1 MRSHRRPRWPAAVL
15 VALLSVLAM
24 PPAEAEPSPQARLN
38 RLTKQAADLQK
49 AYRGE
54 IQSLEDVRR
63 AAQKADGRV
72 KKLRA
77 DLVTAE
83 QQIAQFYRNSY
94 MSGSIDGPRVLTFQG
109 DPDAI
114 LGQAATV
121 TYLAEEKRQRMNRIN
136 GLIKETVTAAKESD
150 GKIADMRKEIRRLE
164 AKKKDVDALLK
175 KFGFQTPDAGS
186 GLTGRM
192 VGIRN
197 VIMQSFPMPFGVG
210 CLRRGDPGEH
220 GKGRACDFM
229 MSTGGRMPDAAS
241 QARGD
246 ALAEWCIENGRSL
259 GIMYIIWRQRYYDI
273 RTGAGWRQMSDR
285 GGITANHYDHVHVS
299 VF

>member
-1 MRSHRRPRWPAAVL
+1 MRSGRVLVLATVLVGLFSALAVPAA
-15 VALLSVLAM
+15 
-24 PPAEAEPSPQARLN
+24 EAKPSPQAQLE

-49 AYRGE
+49 AYRGQIE
-54 IQSLEDVRR
+54 GLQDVRD
-63 AAQKADGRV
+63 AAEKAGGRV

-77 DLVTAE
+77 DLAE
-83 QQIAQFYRNSY
+83 AKRQVAQFYRNSY
-94 MSGSIDGPRVLTFQG
+94 MSGSLDGPRVFSYTG
-109 DPDAI
+109 DPDSI

-121 TYLAEEKRQRMNRIN
+121 TYLAEEKNQRLNRI
-136 GLIKETVTAAKESD
+136 GALIKDQKTAQAQAQD
-150 GKIADMRKEIRRLE
+150 KIVDLKKEIKQLE
-164 AKKKDVDALLK
+164 AKKRDVEALLK

-186 GLTGRM
+186 GLTARM
-192 VGIRN
+192 VSIRN
-197 VIMQSFPMPFGVG
+197 VIMQNYPMPFGVG
-210 CLRRGDPGEH
+210 CLRAGDPGEH

-229 MSTGGRMPDAAS
+229 MSGGGRMPDAGS
-241 QARGD
+241 VARGD
-246 ALAEWCIENGRSL
+246 ALAQWCIENGRQI

>member
-1 MRSHRRPRWPAAVL
+1 MSIALSSMPA
-15 VALLSVLAM
+15 LSA
-24 PPAEAEPSPQARLN
+24 AEAKPSPQAQLN
-38 RLTKQAADLQK
+38 KLTKQASDLQK

-54 IQSLEDVRR
+54 IASLEDTRR
-63 AAQKADGRV
+63 AAQKAGDRV

-77 DLVTAE
+77 DLAKAE
-83 QQIAQFYRNSY
+83 EQVAQFYRNSY
-94 MSGSIDGPRVLTFQG
+94 MSGTVDGPRVLSYEG
-109 DPDAI
+109 DPDSI
-114 LGQAATV
+114 LGQVATV
-121 TYLAEEKRQRMNRIN
+121 TYLAEEKNQRLKVI
-136 GLIKETVTAAKESD
+136 GDLIKESRAAKKEAD
-150 GKIADMRKEIRRLE
+150 GKIVDLKKEIKELE
-164 AKKKDVDALLK
+164 DKKEDVERLLK

-186 GLTGRM
+186 GLTARM
-192 VGIRN
+192 VSIRN
-197 VIMQSFPMPFGVG
+197 VIMQNYPMPFGVG
-210 CLRRGDPGEH
+210 CLRPGDPGEH

-241 QARGD
+241 MARGD
-246 ALAEWCIENGRSL
+246 ALAEWAIDNGRAL

>member
-1 MRSHRRPRWPAAVL
+1 MAGLAAAL
-15 VALLSVLAM
+15 LALLSVLAV
-24 PPAEAEPSPQARLN
+24 PRAEAKPNPQAQLD

-49 AYRGE
+49 RYRGE
-54 IQSLEDVRR
+54 IQSLEDARR
-63 AAQKADGRV
+63 AVQKAGDRV

-77 DLVTAE
+77 DLAAAE
-83 QQIAQFYRNSY
+83 DRVAQFYAGSY
-94 MSGSIDGPRVLTFQG
+94 MTGNIDGARVISYSG
-109 DPDAI
+109 DPDMI
-114 LGQAATV
+114 LSQVATV
-121 TYLAEEKRQRMNRIN
+121 TYIAEEKNQRLAYIGR
-136 GLIKETVTAAKESD
+136 LIEEQKAAK
-150 GKIADMRKEIRRLE
+150 KLADRKVADLRDEIKDLQAKRRQ
-164 AKKKDVDALLK
+164 VDELLK

-186 GLTGRM
+186 GLTPRM
-192 VGIRN
+192 ISVRN
-197 VIMQSFPMPFGVG
+197 VIMQRFPMPFSVG
-210 CLRRGDPGEH
+210 CLRVGDPGEH

-246 ALAEWCIENGRSL
+246 ALAQWCIENGRQI